1 MSEPQNEY
9 ITCFISVPPDNA
21 RSMARRFVTDKLAA
35 CVQIISPIQSIY
47 RWEGEVREDTES
59 LLLLKTQASL
69 RKKSK
74 PCLKKFIPTRCRSLS
89 SYLFRT
95 GTSPTCPGWTRCCCN
110 FIMAPM

>member
-69 RKKSK
+69 TEKIKTL
-74 PCLKKFIPTRCRSLS
+74 LKEIHPYEVPEFIVIPVQDGYEPYLS
-89 SYLFRT
+89 WVDKVLL
-95 GTSPTCPGWTRCCCN
+95 
-110 FIMAPM
+110 